1 MPEPMIT
8 RLRHG
13 FCLQKEKYQKKKAY
27 LSICRSIYYRY
38 SIIYYKLYN
47 TIIPMYIL

>member
-13 FCLQKEKYQKKKAY
+13 FCLQKEKYQKKKTY
-27 LSICRSIYYRY
+27 LSIYRSIYYRY
-38 SIIYYKLYN
+38 SIIYFKLYY